1 MNLSNWE
8 LMNIDRDVILNLDEE
23 IIIHLFNKYCEINK
37 NISKNEQEENFLKGY
52 EHFFDAS
59 DLLLIK

>member
-1 MNLSNWE
+1 
-8 LMNIDRDVILNLDEE
+8 MNIDRDVILNLDEE